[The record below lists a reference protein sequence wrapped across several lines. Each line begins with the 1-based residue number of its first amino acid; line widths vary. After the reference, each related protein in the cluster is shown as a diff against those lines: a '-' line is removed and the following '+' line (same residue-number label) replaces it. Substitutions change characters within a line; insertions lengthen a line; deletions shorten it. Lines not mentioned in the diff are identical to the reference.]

1 VGIVLGLISVL
12 LALVFVVIA
21 VTKIGSGYWFGY
33 LAIVFYGVGAVG
45 CALAAR
51 GWLLPESRP
60 PLTTPPAI
68 AVAFGLAA
76 VVLAVFAVRS
86 FAFATTD
93 RHAHSGDARPGEL
106 ILVVLDGMGAAGSLA
121 AARQCVARGVASRSV

>member
-33 LAIVFYGVGAVG
+33 VAIAVYGVGAVG

-60 PLTTPPAI
+60 PLTTRPAI

-86 FAFATTD
+86 FAATTD
-93 RHAHSGDARPGEL
+93 RHAHSGDALPGEL